1 VLLKF
6 GKIKVIGNVF
16 IKHQKKNKT
25 MSLKI
30 EQRIIGNQI
39 TEFEPRI
46 YSTGVY
52 LIPMKVELNGKEKF
66 IWVADEFSDEA
77 FIDGKNISPK
87 IISNKI
93 EEMFVK

>member
-1 VLLKF
+1 
-6 GKIKVIGNVF
+6 
-16 IKHQKKNKT
+16 
-25 MSLKI
+25 MSLRI

-52 LIPMKVELNGKEKF
+52 LIPMKIEMNGNEKF
-66 IWVADEFSDEA
+66 IWVADEFYDDT
-77 FIDGKNISPK
+77 FIDGKSISPK

-93 EEMFVK
+93 EDFFVQ

>member
-1 VLLKF
+1 
-6 GKIKVIGNVF
+6 
-16 IKHQKKNKT
+16 

-30 EQRIIGNQI
+30 EQRITGNQI

-46 YSTGVY
+46 YSTGVH

-66 IWVADEFSDEA
+66 IWVADEFNDDT

-87 IISNKI
+87 ILSNKI
-93 EEMFVK
+93 EELFTE